1 MFAEA
6 YSGSRVGNQE
16 RNLINA
22 DRLACFELRTVS
34 LNLHLSR
41 FAVPVVG
48 LRAVC
53 VGSISVHEIF
63 GTKGGRF
70 RYMFAERVRKK
81 NVGNIK
87 GGRQ

>member
-41 FAVPVVG
+41 FAVPVV
-48 LRAVC
+48 RAVC

-70 RYMFAERVRKK
+70 RYNYVCRAGKKK
-81 NVGNIK
+81 NVANIK
-87 GGRQ
+87 

>member
-34 LNLHLSR
+34 LNLHLSC
-41 FAVPVVG
+41 FPVAVV
-48 LRAVC
+48 RAVC
-53 VGSISVHEIF
+53 VESISVHEIF
-63 GTKGGRF
+63 GTCLQSG
-70 RYMFAERVRKK
+70 
-81 NVGNIK
+81 
-87 GGRQ
+87 